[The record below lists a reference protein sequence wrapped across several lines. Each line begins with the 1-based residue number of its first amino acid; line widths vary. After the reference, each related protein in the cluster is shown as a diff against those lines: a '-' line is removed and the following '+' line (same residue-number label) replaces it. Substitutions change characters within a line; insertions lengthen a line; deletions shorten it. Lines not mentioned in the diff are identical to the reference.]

1 MASSGLLPAGCK
13 SKDNVTPAISLQLP
27 YSPTTHQARVLC
39 DFRAIPCLLK
49 YSFRHHLF
57 LVLFRTNK
65 AQITQG
71 NCPNWDFFG
80 MCSKISPPPYDY
92 DDFGCL
98 YTPGQGSSFSDLVKV
113 FQYWFCLCRKI
124 QSGVKTRCIGRAHSA
139 VQVIIGPLTKFSPP
153 PAMVNGEARALS

>member
-1 MASSGLLPAGCK
+1 MMPKDFLQGASLKNSPHDVQTKGGGVKGLLNNVKKNCNVFRCRLPLWWHWWCLMASSGLLPAGCK

-39 DFRAIPCLLK
+39 DFRAIPCLIK

-98 YTPGQGSSFSDLVKV
+98 YTPG
-113 FQYWFCLCRKI
+113 
-124 QSGVKTRCIGRAHSA
+124 
-139 VQVIIGPLTKFSPP
+139 
-153 PAMVNGEARALS
+153 

>member
-1 MASSGLLPAGCK
+1 MPQGLFEFATNCFDIGLTPFPFWTMLKNCNVVRCRHWWCLMASSGLLPAGCK

-80 MCSKISPPPYDY
+80 ICSKSN
-92 DDFGCL
+92 C
-98 YTPGQGSSFSDLVKV
+98 
-113 FQYWFCLCRKI
+113 
-124 QSGVKTRCIGRAHSA
+124 
-139 VQVIIGPLTKFSPP
+139 PP
-153 PAMVNGEARALS
+153 PALRLWWFQMFVHSRIGFKFFRSS

>member
-1 MASSGLLPAGCK
+1 MAQGLFEFATNCFNIGWTPLPFWTMLKNCNVVRCRLPLWWHWWCLMASSGLLPAGCK

-80 MCSKISPPPYDY
+80 MCSKSNCPPPYGYDY
-92 DDFGCL
+92 DVFGCL
-98 YTPGQGSSFSDLVKV
+98 YTPG
-113 FQYWFCLCRKI
+113 
-124 QSGVKTRCIGRAHSA
+124 
-139 VQVIIGPLTKFSPP
+139 
-153 PAMVNGEARALS
+153 